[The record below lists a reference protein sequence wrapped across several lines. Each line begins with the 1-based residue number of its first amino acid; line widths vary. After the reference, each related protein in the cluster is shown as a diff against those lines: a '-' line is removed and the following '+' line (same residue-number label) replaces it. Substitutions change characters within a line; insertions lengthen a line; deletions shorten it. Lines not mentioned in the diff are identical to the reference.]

1 MIRKTILGV
10 AAATALVA
18 SASAASAGVH
28 INLGFGGYGY
38 APVYGGYYGGH
49 YGCDRVF
56 VGYKKIWTYYGWV
69 KKPIY
74 RKVCGY
80 GY

>member
-1 MIRKTILGV
+1 MIRKTILGL
-10 AAATALVA
+10 AAAAALAA

-38 APVYGGYYGGH
+38 APVYHGGYKT
-49 YGCDRVF
+49 CSKVF
-56 VGYKKIWTYYGWV
+56 VGYRNSWTHYGYV
-69 KKPIY
+69 QKPIY
-74 RKVCGY
+74 RRVCGY